1 MQLGKIEGFALIVLG
16 VMLFGLQTMIYMTP
30 KQVVNGA
37 PALSTAKVAHE
48 TYPVP
53 GILGV
58 ASLMAALAV
67 LATRRRAD
75 ELGAKTRRRLGTSHF
90 ARTEGDQAR
99 SCKD

>member
-1 MQLGKIEGFALIVLG
+1 MQLDKIDGFALIVLG

-30 KQVVNGA
+30 KQFVNRP
-37 PALSTAKVAHE
+37 PAFSTAKVAHE

-58 ASLMAALAV
+58 ASLMAGLAV

-75 ELGAKTRRRLGTSHF
+75 APGAKTTVH
-90 ARTEGDQAR
+90 
-99 SCKD
+99 